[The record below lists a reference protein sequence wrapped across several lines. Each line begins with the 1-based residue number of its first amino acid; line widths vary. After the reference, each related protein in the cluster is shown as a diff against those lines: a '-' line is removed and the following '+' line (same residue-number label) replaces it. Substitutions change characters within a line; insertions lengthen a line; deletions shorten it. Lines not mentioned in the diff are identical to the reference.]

1 MKTKR
6 FSLLTLLLVFVMQFT
21 FAQEK
26 TISGSVTDD
35 TGPLPGVSIIIKGT
49 TTGTETDF
57 DGKYTIKAN
66 TGDILVFSFVGMTSQ
81 EKTVGISNVIDVTL
95 EGGNI
100 LEEVVVVAYGTSSK
114 EAITGSVT
122 QINTRDI
129 EKRSITNLSTAIEG
143 ASPGVIATASGQP
156 GSGQNIRIRGFGSF
170 TASNAPLYVVD
181 GIPINGNLASINP
194 NDIENI
200 TILKDASSTAL
211 YGNKATNGVVLVT
224 TKRGKTGRGEL
235 SINVSTSMVDRS
247 IPEYDRIDAFD
258 YYPIMWEAL
267 RNTSAIPGTSSAA
280 DLAAANQAASDG
292 IFGILGY
299 TPFNVPNNQIVGTD
313 GLINP
318 SASLLYNDFDWEG
331 AITRTGIRRTADIS
345 YQGRTENAD
354 YFASFGYLDEEGY
367 LTKSDFERF
376 TARVNVNYQA
386 KSWLKVGANLASGK
400 SQSNQG
406 QLGGTTSFRN
416 AFRFTRQMGPI
427 YPIFAHDPVTG
438 EFILDAN
445 GNRIFDLNDNRPS
458 GASTGRHIVLERQL
472 DVDFDEITNLNLKT
486 YADITLMEGLTLR
499 TNLSYEEDNFYNTF
513 FWNTVIG
520 DGAPT
525 GLGFRQFVR
534 TRTIGFNQLLNYTKS
549 FNDVHNFEVLAG
561 HESQQL
567 EIDDLNGTRRNQ
579 IAAGNLDLI
588 NFVETTGL
596 ESQRDEATDDSY
608 FGRLNYNY
616 DNKYFLSGSIRTDG
630 SSRFTDEK
638 RWGTF
643 WSLGGSWSLD
653 REDFISDVSWINQL
667 KLRAS
672 YGELGNSRI
681 LKLVNNV
688 FVADYYPAQATFALD
703 NNNQNEPGVLRSS
716 LGAPDLEWET
726 SANFDVAV
734 EFGLFDR
741 VRGSIEYYNKESQN
755 LIFNVPV
762 AFSDGADSKLEN
774 IGTLFNRGIEL
785 SLSADIFK
793 NEDFSWNLTINA
805 ATIQNEFTELPQ
817 GEIINGSKKLQV
829 GKGLFDYWIRDW
841 YGVDPSDGSGLF
853 VADDPTASNVRT
865 INGVAVTPN
874 STNAKFHYAGSAI
887 PDLTGSI
894 VNEFR
899 YKNFSLSTLF
909 TYQIGG
915 ESLDTNY
922 AGIMSAGTYG
932 EAKHVDI
939 LNRWQQPGDI
949 TDVPRMDASL
959 SSQWDVGFSD
969 RWLTDASFLN
979 LRQANLAY
987 TFDSEAAEKIGLS
1000 YLRLYATAENVFSIN
1015 ARKGLNVQQQFN
1027 GNTSNVFTP
1036 SRIISF
1042 GLNLKL

>member
-26 TISGSVTDD
+26 TISGTVTDD

-57 DGKYTIKAN
+57 DGKYTIRAN
-66 TGDILVFSFVGMTSQ
+66 TGDILVFSFVGMVSQ
-81 EKTVGISNVIDVTL
+81 EKTVGASNVIDVTL
-95 EGGNI
+95 ESGNV
-100 LEEVVVVAYGTSSK
+100 LDEVVVVAYGTSSK

-181 GIPINGNLASINP
+181 GIPINGNLANINP

-224 TKRGKTGRGEL
+224 TKRGKTGKGEL
-235 SINVSTSMVDRS
+235 SINISTSMVDRS

-299 TPFNVPNNQIVGTD
+299 NPFNVPNNQIVGTD
-313 GLINP
+313 GRINP
-318 SASLLYNDFDWEG
+318 NASLLYNDFDWEG
-331 AITRTGIRRTADIS
+331 AITRTGIRRTADVS

-354 YFASFGYLDEEGY
+354 FFASFGYLDEEGY
-367 LTKSDFERF
+367 LVKSDFERF
-376 TARVNVNYQA
+376 TSRVNVNYQA
-386 KSWLKVGANLASGK
+386 KKWLRLGGNLAASK
-400 SQSNQG
+400 SESNQG
-406 QLGGTTSFRN
+406 QLGGTNSFRN
-416 AFRFTRQMGPI
+416 AFRFTREIGPI
-427 YPIFAHDPVTG
+427 YPIYEHDPVTG
-438 EFILDAN
+438 EFVLDAN
-445 GNRIFDLNDNRPS
+445 GNRQFDINDNRPS
-458 GASTGRHIVLERQL
+458 GASTGRHVVLERQL

-486 YADITLMEGLTLR
+486 YADITLAEGLTLR
-499 TNLSYEEDNFYNTF
+499 TNLSYEEQNFYNTF

-525 GLGFRQFVR
+525 GLGFKQFIR
-534 TRTIGFNQLLNYTKS
+534 TRTVGFNQLLNYTKS
-549 FNDVHNFEVLAG
+549 LNDIHNFEVLAG

-579 IAAGNLDLI
+579 IAAGNLELI
-588 NFVETTGL
+588 NFVETTDL
-596 ESQRDEATDDSY
+596 RSIRNEATDDSY

-616 DNKYFLSGSIRTDG
+616 DNKYFLSSSIRTDG
-630 SSRFTDEK
+630 SSRFASEK

-643 WSLGGSWSLD
+643 WSVGGSWSVD
-653 REDFISDVSWINQL
+653 KEDFIADVSWINQL

-681 LKLVNNV
+681 LDANGFASYN
-688 FVADYYPAQATFALD
+688 PAQATFALD
-703 NNNQNEPGVLRSS
+703 NNNQNEPGVIRSS

-734 EFGLFDR
+734 EFGVFDR
-741 VRGSIEYYNKESQN
+741 LRGSIEYYNKESQN

-762 AFSDGADSKLEN
+762 AFSDGADNKLQN
-774 IGTLFNRGIEL
+774 IGTLYNRGIEL
-785 SLSADIFK
+785 SLSADIIK
-793 NEDFSWNLTINA
+793 NDNFSWNLTVNA
-805 ATIQNEFTELPQ
+805 ATIENQFTKLPQ
-817 GEIINGSKKLQV
+817 GEIINGTKKLQV
-829 GKGLFDYWIRDW
+829 GKGLFDYWLRDW
-841 YGVDPSDGSGLF
+841 YGVDPTDGSGLF
-853 VADDPTASNVRT
+853 VAEDPTATGVRT
-865 INGVAVTPN
+865 VDGIAVTPN
-874 STNAKFHYAGSAI
+874 SNNARFHYAGTAI

-894 VNEFR
+894 SNEFT

-915 ESLDTNY
+915 ETLDFNY
-922 AGIMSAGTYG
+922 AGILSAGSYG
-932 EAKHVDI
+932 TARHVDI
-939 LNRWQQPGDI
+939 LDRWQQPGDI
-949 TDVPRMDASL
+949 TDIPRLDASFA
-959 SSQWDVGFSD
+959 SQWDATSD
-969 RWLTDASFLN
+969 RWLTDASFIN
-979 LRQANLAY
+979 LRQANLSY
-987 TFDSEAAEKIGLS
+987 TFNDDIAEKVGVS

-1042 GLNLKL
+1042 GLNVKL